1 MKKIGLLA
9 LGLALALGVVAEAG
23 SIPADRVPLQTYAV
37 KKMNC
42 YLQPNGV
49 QKGWIDPGDY
59 VVVTQIRSDGWA
71 YGSYPVGNGRVSRW
85 FRADDLVNN
94 IGFANQERYSPKA
107 NTNTYTGPDH
117 SRKFGSFNDNET
129 LLVVS
134 ESGESRQ
141 FIYKLNNGG
150 YKMAW
155 APYWDCWDARQAGKQ
170 QVNNN
175 VINKNPIVKP
185 VQREDKKQ
193 EQSSSYGVWK
203 ATARYTANTYD
214 NPSLSGARAGWVTAG
229 SDLEV
234 LGENAKSYFIRY
246 WADNGAKRER
256 YVERTAV
263 KGLNEDKENKQQVN
277 NNVINRNPI
286 VKPVQ
291 REDKKQEQ
299 SSSYG
304 VWKATAR
311 YRANTYDNPGLSGAR
326 AGWVTAGSDIEV
338 LGENAKSYF
347 IRYWADNGA
356 KRERYVERTAVK
368 GLNEDKENKQQEQTS
383 YKVWSTVTSYTA
395 NTYDTPDLSGTRA
408 GWVTSG
414 SRIEVLGETVKS
426 YYIRYWND
434 SGKPREKYVAK
445 NAVKV
450 LGNLP
455 HNPIVKPVQRED
467 KKQEQSSSYGVW
479 KATARYRANTYDNP
493 NLSGARAGWV
503 TAGSDLE
510 VLGENAKS
518 YFIRYWA
525 DNGAK
530 RERYVERTAVK
541 GLNEDKENK
550 KQVNNNVINQN
561 PIVKPVQREDKK
573 QEQSSSYGVWKA
585 TARYRANTYDN
596 PNLSGARAGWVTA
609 GSDLEVLGEN
619 AKSYFIRYW
628 ADNGAKRE
636 RYVERT
642 AVKGLNED
650 KENKKQEQTSY
661 GVWKATARYTA
672 NTYDNP
678 DLRGM
683 RAGRVT
689 SGSDIEV
696 LGENAKSYFIRYWA
710 DNGAKRERYVERT
723 AVKGLNED
731 KDDKNI
737 VPSGDYVWPIDAYKI
752 SCLYY
757 YSGYN
762 DKNKTYNPIKHDA
775 TYGRNPSYG
784 FYYWNAMDIEAKNLP
799 VKATADGTVDRVA
812 VFPLSSYGPHIII
825 RHKDGRYSLYA
836 HLKTGS
842 ILVKE
847 NQEVKKGQQIAN
859 SGYSLSKD
867 KNPKQSWHLHF
878 AITEVGAW
886 QYFRDRV
893 SLCYGNRVIGANKTQ
908 ASKDNYSKDATEWFN
923 KHNGSYKTY

>member
-203 ATARYTANTYD
+203 ATARYRANTYD
-214 NPSLSGARAGWVTAG
+214 NPNLSGARAGWVTAG

-263 KGLNEDKENKQQVN
+263 KGLNEDKDNKQQVN
-277 NNVINRNPI
+277 NNVIN
-286 VKPVQ
+286 K
-291 REDKKQEQ
+291 
-299 SSSYG
+299 
-304 VWKATAR
+304 
-311 YRANTYDNPGLSGAR
+311 
-326 AGWVTAGSDIEV
+326 
-338 LGENAKSYF
+338 
-347 IRYWADNGA
+347 
-356 KRERYVERTAVK
+356 
-368 GLNEDKENKQQEQTS
+368 
-383 YKVWSTVTSYTA
+383 
-395 NTYDTPDLSGTRA
+395 
-408 GWVTSG
+408 
-414 SRIEVLGETVKS
+414 
-426 YYIRYWND
+426 
-434 SGKPREKYVAK
+434 
-445 NAVKV
+445 
-450 LGNLP
+450 
-455 HNPIVKPVQRED
+455 NPIVKPVQRED

-541 GLNEDKENK
+541 GLNEDKDNK
-550 KQVNNNVINQN
+550 QQVNNNVINKN

-650 KENKKQEQTSY
+650 KDNKQQVNNNVINKNPIVKPVQREDKKQEQSSSY
-661 GVWKATARYTA
+661 GVWKATARYRA

-678 DLRGM
+678 NLSGA
-683 RAGRVT
+683 RAGWIT

-710 DNGAKRERYVERT
+710 DNGATRERYVERT

-737 VPSGDYVWPIDAYKI
+737 VPSGDYVWPIDAYNI
-752 SCLYY
+752 SCLFY

-762 DKNKTYNPIKHDA
+762 KKTKKYNPTIHSA
-775 TYGRNPSYG
+775 TYDKKPEYG
-784 FYYWNAMDIEAKNLP
+784 FAYWNAVDIASTSLP
-799 VKATADGTVDRVA
+799 VKATADGTVEHVGNLD
-812 VFPLSSYGPHIII
+812 LKSYGPHVIIH
-825 RHKDGRYSLYA
+825 HKDGRYSLYA
-836 HLKTGS
+836 HLKKNS

-847 NQEVKKGQQIAN
+847 KQEVKKGQKIAD
-859 SGYSLSKD
+859 SGYSLAKD
-867 KNPKQSWHLHF
+867 ENGKYTIQSWHLHF
-878 AITEVGAW
+878 AITDVGAW
-886 QYFRDRV
+886 QYFRDKV
-893 SLCYGNRVIGANKTQ
+893 YLTYGDRVIGANKTK
-908 ASKDNYSKDATEWFN
+908 ASVDKCSEDATEWFN
-923 KHNGSYKTY
+923 KHKGSYGIY

>member
-9 LGLALALGVVAEAG
+9 LGFALAFCVVAEAG
-23 SIPADRVPLQTYAV
+23 SIPTDRVPLQTYAV

-185 VQREDKKQ
+185 VQR
-193 EQSSSYGVWK
+193 
-203 ATARYTANTYD
+203 D
-214 NPSLSGARAGWVTAG
+214 N
-229 SDLEV
+229 
-234 LGENAKSYFIRY
+234 
-246 WADNGAKRER
+246 
-256 YVERTAV
+256 
-263 KGLNEDKENKQQVN
+263 
-277 NNVINRNPI
+277 
-286 VKPVQ
+286 
-291 REDKKQEQ
+291 
-299 SSSYG
+299 
-304 VWKATAR
+304 
-311 YRANTYDNPGLSGAR
+311 
-326 AGWVTAGSDIEV
+326 
-338 LGENAKSYF
+338 
-347 IRYWADNGA
+347 
-356 KRERYVERTAVK
+356 
-368 GLNEDKENKQQEQTS
+368 
-383 YKVWSTVTSYTA
+383 
-395 NTYDTPDLSGTRA
+395 
-408 GWVTSG
+408 
-414 SRIEVLGETVKS
+414 
-426 YYIRYWND
+426 
-434 SGKPREKYVAK
+434 
-445 NAVKV
+445 
-450 LGNLP
+450 
-455 HNPIVKPVQRED
+455 

-550 KQVNNNVINQN
+550 QQVNNNVINKN

-628 ADNGAKRE
+628 TDNGSPRE

-642 AVKGLNED
+642 AVKGLNEKDEIND
-650 KENKKQEQTSY
+650 KKSPSGY
-661 GVWKATARYTA
+661 Y
-672 NTYDNP
+672 YP
-678 DLRGM
+678 L
-683 RAGRVT
+683 GR
-689 SGSDIEV
+689 
-696 LGENAKSYFIRYWA
+696 KSYFKNSDGNNKYKNHDCMQAEGTPIYA
-710 DNGAKRERYVERT
+710 ACDGT
-723 AVKGLNED
+723 AEFCQIMG
-731 KDDKNI
+731 
-737 VPSGDYVWPIDAYKI
+737 
-752 SCLYY
+752 
-757 YSGYN
+757 
-762 DKNKTYNPIKHDA
+762 TYNGKY
-775 TYGRNPSYG
+775 TTVSYG
-784 FYYWNAMDIEAKNLP
+784 NVIYLHGLGVNF
-799 VKATADGTVDRVA
+799 T
-812 VFPLSSYGPHIII
+812 
-825 RHKDGRYSLYA
+825 YA
-836 HLKTGS
+836 HLSKFAGVA
-842 ILVKE
+842 LKY
-847 NQEVKKGQQIAN
+847 N
-859 SGYSLSKD
+859 SGKAWGSTYTKVSNRRKFTIATKMVKAGELIGYVGTTGNS
-867 KNPKQSWHLHF
+867 SGSHLHL
-878 AITEVGAW
+878 EVYVNGVRKEPND
-886 QYFRDRV
+886 Y
-893 SLCYGNRVIGANKTQ
+893 
-908 ASKDNYSKDATEWFN
+908 FN
-923 KHNGSYKTY
+923 K

>member
-175 VINKNPIVKP
+175 VIN
-185 VQREDKKQ
+185 R
-193 EQSSSYGVWK
+193 
-203 ATARYTANTYD
+203 
-214 NPSLSGARAGWVTAG
+214 
-229 SDLEV
+229 
-234 LGENAKSYFIRY
+234 
-246 WADNGAKRER
+246 
-256 YVERTAV
+256 
-263 KGLNEDKENKQQVN
+263 
-277 NNVINRNPI
+277 
-286 VKPVQ
+286 
-291 REDKKQEQ
+291 
-299 SSSYG
+299 
-304 VWKATAR
+304 
-311 YRANTYDNPGLSGAR
+311 
-326 AGWVTAGSDIEV
+326 
-338 LGENAKSYF
+338 
-347 IRYWADNGA
+347 
-356 KRERYVERTAVK
+356 
-368 GLNEDKENKQQEQTS
+368 
-383 YKVWSTVTSYTA
+383 
-395 NTYDTPDLSGTRA
+395 
-408 GWVTSG
+408 
-414 SRIEVLGETVKS
+414 
-426 YYIRYWND
+426 
-434 SGKPREKYVAK
+434 
-445 NAVKV
+445 
-450 LGNLP
+450 
-455 HNPIVKPVQRED
+455 NPIVKPVQRED

-541 GLNEDKENK
+541 GLNEDKDNK
-550 KQVNNNVINQN
+550 QQVNNNVINKN

-573 QEQSSSYGVWKA
+573 QEQSSSYGVWKATARYTANTYDNPDLRGARAGWITNGSDIEVLGENAKSYFIRYWADNGGKRERYVERTAVKGLNEDKENKKQVNNNVINRNPIVKPVQREDKKQEQASSYGVWKA

-609 GSDLEVLGEN
+609 GS
-619 AKSYFIRYW
+619 S
-628 ADNGAKRE
+628 
-636 RYVERT
+636 
-642 AVKGLNED
+642 
-650 KENKKQEQTSY
+650 
-661 GVWKATARYTA
+661 
-672 NTYDNP
+672 
-678 DLRGM
+678 
-683 RAGRVT
+683 
-689 SGSDIEV
+689 IEV
-696 LGENAKSYFIRYWA
+696 LGENVKSYYIRYWT
-710 DNGAKRERYVERT
+710 DNGTPRERYVERT

-731 KDDKNI
+731 KDNKNV
-737 VPSGDYVWPIDAYKI
+737 VPSGDYIWPIDKYQI
-752 SCLYY
+752 TCLYY
-757 YSGYN
+757 YQTGKPHASTHRGYTFDYMNSIDVSAAYGTPVYATASGVVEFVLSQPNSQYPE
-762 DKNKTYNPIKHDA
+762 TSYGRHIIIKHD
-775 TYGRNPSYG
+775 N
-784 FYYWNAMDIEAKNLP
+784 
-799 VKATADGTVDRVA
+799 GT
-812 VFPLSSYGPHIII
+812 
-825 RHKDGRYSLYA
+825 YSLYA
-836 HLKTGS
+836 HLSKTIVS
-842 ILVKE
+842 K
-847 NQEVKKGQQIAN
+847 NQKVNQGEKIAE
-859 SGYSLSKD
+859 SGYSIYYD
-867 KNPKQSWHLHF
+867 KNRRRHESNHLHF
-878 AITEVGAW
+878 AITDISPW
-886 QYFRDRV
+886 QYFRDKYNF
-893 SLCYGNRVIGANKTQ
+893 LYHINCKNNNKNKNNQ
-908 ASKDNYSKDATEWFN
+908 YSKELIEWFN
-923 KHNGSYKTY
+923 KKNPITFN

>member
-37 KKMNC
+37 KKLNC

-141 FIYKLNNGG
+141 FIYKVNGVG

-203 ATARYTANTYD
+203 ATARYRANTYDNPSLSGARAGWITSGSDIEVLGENAKSYYIRYWADNGATRKRYVERTAVKGLNEDKENKKQVNNNVINKNPIVKPVQREDKKQEQSSSYGVWKATARYRASTYD

-246 WADNGAKRER
+246 WADNGA
-256 YVERTAV
+256 T
-263 KGLNEDKENKQQVN
+263 
-277 NNVINRNPI
+277 
-286 VKPVQ
+286 
-291 REDKKQEQ
+291 
-299 SSSYG
+299 
-304 VWKATAR
+304 
-311 YRANTYDNPGLSGAR
+311 
-326 AGWVTAGSDIEV
+326 
-338 LGENAKSYF
+338 
-347 IRYWADNGA
+347 
-356 KRERYVERTAVK
+356 
-368 GLNEDKENKQQEQTS
+368 
-383 YKVWSTVTSYTA
+383 
-395 NTYDTPDLSGTRA
+395 
-408 GWVTSG
+408 
-414 SRIEVLGETVKS
+414 
-426 YYIRYWND
+426 
-434 SGKPREKYVAK
+434 
-445 NAVKV
+445 
-450 LGNLP
+450 
-455 HNPIVKPVQRED
+455 
-467 KKQEQSSSYGVW
+467 
-479 KATARYRANTYDNP
+479 
-493 NLSGARAGWV
+493 
-503 TAGSDLE
+503 
-510 VLGENAKS
+510 
-518 YFIRYWA
+518 
-525 DNGAK
+525 

-550 KQVNNNVINQN
+550 KQVNNNVINKN
-561 PIVKPVQREDKK
+561 PIVKPVQRED
-573 QEQSSSYGVWKA
+573 
-585 TARYRANTYDN
+585 
-596 PNLSGARAGWVTA
+596 
-609 GSDLEVLGEN
+609 
-619 AKSYFIRYW
+619 
-628 ADNGAKRE
+628 
-636 RYVERT
+636 
-642 AVKGLNED
+642 
-650 KENKKQEQTSY
+650 KKQEQTSY

-683 RAGRVT
+683 RAGMVT

-710 DNGAKRERYVERT
+710 DNGATRERYVERT

-731 KDDKNI
+731 KENI
-737 VPSGDYVWPIDAYKI
+737 NNNNNSSSFYQWSGKAKYRTNTYDNESLSGARAGWVTAGSDVVVLAENSKSFFIRYWTDNGDPRERYVMKSAIQKIADGAMYGVNKAVEAEKKENYIWPVDCYKI
-752 SCLYY
+752 STLYY
-757 YSGYN
+757 YLDRNKEHNYVHSSSWRTGEGSGEF
-762 DKNKTYNPIKHDA
+762 DHHESI
-775 TYGRNPSYG
+775 
-784 FYYWNAMDIEAKNLP
+784 DIAVP
-799 VKATADGTVDRVA
+799 TGYSVRATAAGVVVHAYNMFDQ
-812 VFPLSSYGPHIII
+812 YGKVVII
-825 RHKDGRYSLYA
+825 RHANNVYSLYG
-836 HLKTGS
+836 HLSRINVAKGANVSQGDIIGQSGNTG
-842 ILVKE
+842 
-847 NQEVKKGQQIAN
+847 N
-859 SGYSLSKD
+859 STGA
-867 KNPKQSWHLHF
+867 HLHF
-878 AITEVGAW
+878 AISKFNDQNMNTW
-886 QYFRDRV
+886 KYFRDKYKF
-893 SLCYGNRVIGANKTQ
+893 SYPTNGITANKKH
-908 ASKDNYSKDATEWFN
+908 SDRDSYSKEAIQWLNSHPHETW
-923 KHNGSYKTY
+923 

>member
-23 SIPADRVPLQTYAV
+23 SIPGDRVPLQTYAV

-175 VINKNPIVKP
+175 VINRNPIVEP
-185 VQREDKKQ
+185 VQREDKK
-193 EQSSSYGVWK
+193 
-203 ATARYTANTYD
+203 
-214 NPSLSGARAGWVTAG
+214 
-229 SDLEV
+229 
-234 LGENAKSYFIRY
+234 
-246 WADNGAKRER
+246 
-256 YVERTAV
+256 
-263 KGLNEDKENKQQVN
+263 
-277 NNVINRNPI
+277 
-286 VKPVQ
+286 
-291 REDKKQEQ
+291 
-299 SSSYG
+299 
-304 VWKATAR
+304 
-311 YRANTYDNPGLSGAR
+311 
-326 AGWVTAGSDIEV
+326 
-338 LGENAKSYF
+338 
-347 IRYWADNGA
+347 
-356 KRERYVERTAVK
+356 
-368 GLNEDKENKQQEQTS
+368 
-383 YKVWSTVTSYTA
+383 
-395 NTYDTPDLSGTRA
+395 
-408 GWVTSG
+408 
-414 SRIEVLGETVKS
+414 
-426 YYIRYWND
+426 
-434 SGKPREKYVAK
+434 
-445 NAVKV
+445 
-450 LGNLP
+450 
-455 HNPIVKPVQRED
+455 H
-467 KKQEQSSSYGVW
+467 EQSSSYGVW

-541 GLNEDKENK
+541 GLNEDKDNK
-550 KQVNNNVINQN
+550 QQVNNNVINKN

-609 GSDLEVLGEN
+609 GS
-619 AKSYFIRYW
+619 S
-628 ADNGAKRE
+628 
-636 RYVERT
+636 
-642 AVKGLNED
+642 
-650 KENKKQEQTSY
+650 
-661 GVWKATARYTA
+661 
-672 NTYDNP
+672 
-678 DLRGM
+678 
-683 RAGRVT
+683 
-689 SGSDIEV
+689 IEV
-696 LGENAKSYFIRYWA
+696 LGENAKSYYIRYWT
-710 DNGAKRERYVERT
+710 DNGTPRARYVERT

-731 KDDKNI
+731 KD
-737 VPSGDYVWPIDAYKI
+737 
-752 SCLYY
+752 
-757 YSGYN
+757 
-762 DKNKTYNPIKHDA
+762 NKKQVNSNTINTNPIVKPVQREEKKQSNNLSCGCSNSYAGNYIVNTSRLPLTMRSGHGSN
-775 TYGRNPSYG
+775 YGKVTSIPKGTTVTVSASNGTWAHVNYNGSDGYASMQYLKKVEEG
-784 FYYWNAMDIEAKNLP
+784 SISTGLIKGIEGSISKSNASTSIVQQKIE
-799 VKATADGTVDRVA
+799 
-812 VFPLSSYGPHIII
+812 
-825 RHKDGRYSLYA
+825 SLYA
-836 HLKTGS
+836 QHYNVARKGNCYYFAKGIFNKLFGALVNGINDGDNTYLDGYSNAYIIKKVHDANYVEGKYKTNIPVNS
-842 ILVKE
+842 NYIAQIKE
-847 NQEVKKGQQIAN
+847 AFLLSKPGCFVQMALRKKAN
-859 SGYSLSKD
+859 SKGDCGSPHSAIIYKID
-867 KNPKQSWHLHF
+867 NEGVTFYEANWTRGQVTITNKQTWNSF
-878 AITEVGAW
+878 AQNT
-886 QYFRDRV
+886 
-893 SLCYGNRVIGANKTQ
+893 IGFTIYAPN
-908 ASKDNYSKDATEWFN
+908 NYRLK
-923 KHNGSYKTY
+923 

>member
-23 SIPADRVPLQTYAV
+23 SIPTDRVPLQTYAV
-37 KKMNC
+37 KKLNC

-94 IGFANQERYSPKA
+94 IGFTNQERYSPKA

-203 ATARYTANTYD
+203 ATARYRANTYD
-214 NPSLSGARAGWVTAG
+214 NPNLSGARAGWVTAG

-246 WADNGAKRER
+246 WADNGATRER

-311 YRANTYDNPGLSGAR
+311 YTANTYDNPNLSGAR
-326 AGWVTAGSDIEV
+326 AGWVTVGSDLEV

-356 KRERYVERTAVK
+356 TRERYVERTAVK
-368 GLNEDKENKQQEQTS
+368 GLNEDKENKQQVNNNVIN
-383 YKVWSTVTSYTA
+383 K
-395 NTYDTPDLSGTRA
+395 
-408 GWVTSG
+408 
-414 SRIEVLGETVKS
+414 
-426 YYIRYWND
+426 
-434 SGKPREKYVAK
+434 
-445 NAVKV
+445 
-450 LGNLP
+450 
-455 HNPIVKPVQRED
+455 NPIVKPVQRED

-541 GLNEDKENK
+541 GLNEDKENI
-550 KQVNNNVINQN
+550 NNNNN
-561 PIVKPVQREDKK
+561 
-573 QEQSSSYGVWKA
+573 SSSFYQWSGKA
-585 TARYRANTYDN
+585 KYRTNTYDN
-596 PNLSGARAGWVTA
+596 ESLSGARAGWVTA
-609 GSDLEVLGEN
+609 GSDVVVLAEN
-619 AKSYFIRYW
+619 SKSFFIRYW
-628 ADNGAKRE
+628 TDNGDPRE
-636 RYVERT
+636 RYVMKSAIQKIADGAMYGVNK
-642 AVKGLNED
+642 AVEAEK
-650 KENKKQEQTSY
+650 KENY
-661 GVWKATARYTA
+661 
-672 NTYDNP
+672 
-678 DLRGM
+678 
-683 RAGRVT
+683 
-689 SGSDIEV
+689 I
-696 LGENAKSYFIRYWA
+696 
-710 DNGAKRERYVERT
+710 
-723 AVKGLNED
+723 
-731 KDDKNI
+731 
-737 VPSGDYVWPIDAYKI
+737 WPVDCYKI
-752 SCLYY
+752 STLYY
-757 YSGYN
+757 YLDRNKEHNYVHSSSWRTGEGSGEF
-762 DKNKTYNPIKHDA
+762 DHHESI
-775 TYGRNPSYG
+775 
-784 FYYWNAMDIEAKNLP
+784 DIAVP
-799 VKATADGTVDRVA
+799 TGYSVRATAAGVVVHAYNMFDQ
-812 VFPLSSYGPHIII
+812 YGKVVII
-825 RHKDGRYSLYA
+825 RHANNVYSLYG
-836 HLKTGS
+836 HLSRINVAKGANVSQGDIIGQSGNTG
-842 ILVKE
+842 
-847 NQEVKKGQQIAN
+847 N
-859 SGYSLSKD
+859 STGA
-867 KNPKQSWHLHF
+867 HLHF
-878 AITEVGAW
+878 AISKFNDQNMNTW
-886 QYFRDRV
+886 KYFRDKYKF
-893 SLCYGNRVIGANKTQ
+893 SYPTNGITANKKH
-908 ASKDNYSKDATEWFN
+908 SDRDSYSKEAIQWLNSHPHETW
-923 KHNGSYKTY
+923 

>member
-9 LGLALALGVVAEAG
+9 LGLVLALGVVAEAG

-37 KKMNC
+37 KKLNC

-193 EQSSSYGVWK
+193 VQTSYGVWK

-214 NPSLSGARAGWVTAG
+214 NPDLRGARAGWITSG
-229 SDLEV
+229 SDIEV
-234 LGENAKSYFIRY
+234 LGENSKSYFIRY
-246 WADNGAKRER
+246 WADNGA
-256 YVERTAV
+256 T
-263 KGLNEDKENKQQVN
+263 
-277 NNVINRNPI
+277 
-286 VKPVQ
+286 
-291 REDKKQEQ
+291 
-299 SSSYG
+299 
-304 VWKATAR
+304 
-311 YRANTYDNPGLSGAR
+311 
-326 AGWVTAGSDIEV
+326 
-338 LGENAKSYF
+338 
-347 IRYWADNGA
+347 
-356 KRERYVERTAVK
+356 
-368 GLNEDKENKQQEQTS
+368 
-383 YKVWSTVTSYTA
+383 
-395 NTYDTPDLSGTRA
+395 
-408 GWVTSG
+408 
-414 SRIEVLGETVKS
+414 
-426 YYIRYWND
+426 
-434 SGKPREKYVAK
+434 
-445 NAVKV
+445 
-450 LGNLP
+450 
-455 HNPIVKPVQRED
+455 
-467 KKQEQSSSYGVW
+467 
-479 KATARYRANTYDNP
+479 
-493 NLSGARAGWV
+493 
-503 TAGSDLE
+503 
-510 VLGENAKS
+510 
-518 YFIRYWA
+518 
-525 DNGAK
+525 

-550 KQVNNNVINQN
+550 KQVNNNVINKN

-573 QEQSSSYGVWKA
+573 QEQSS
-585 TARYRANTYDN
+585 
-596 PNLSGARAGWVTA
+596 
-609 GSDLEVLGEN
+609 
-619 AKSYFIRYW
+619 
-628 ADNGAKRE
+628 
-636 RYVERT
+636 
-642 AVKGLNED
+642 
-650 KENKKQEQTSY
+650 SY

-731 KDDKNI
+731 KD
-737 VPSGDYVWPIDAYKI
+737 
-752 SCLYY
+752 
-757 YSGYN
+757 
-762 DKNKTYNPIKHDA
+762 NKKQVNSNTINTNPIVKPVQREEKKQSNNLSCGCSNSYAGNYIVNTSRLPLTMRSGHGSN
-775 TYGRNPSYG
+775 YGKVTSIPKGTTVTVSASNGTWAHVNYNGSDGYASMQYLKKVEEG
-784 FYYWNAMDIEAKNLP
+784 SISTGLIKGIEGSISKSNASTSIVQQKIE
-799 VKATADGTVDRVA
+799 
-812 VFPLSSYGPHIII
+812 
-825 RHKDGRYSLYA
+825 SLYA
-836 HLKTGS
+836 QHYNIARKGNCYYFAKGIFNKLFGA
-842 ILVKE
+842 LVNGINNGDNTYLDGCSNAYIIKKVHDANYVEGKYKINIPVNSNYIAQIKE
-847 NQEVKKGQQIAN
+847 AFLLSKPGCFVQMALRKKAN
-859 SGYSLSKD
+859 SKGDCGSPHSAIIYKID
-867 KNPKQSWHLHF
+867 NEGVTFYEANWTRGQVTITNKQTWNSF
-878 AITEVGAW
+878 AQNT
-886 QYFRDRV
+886 
-893 SLCYGNRVIGANKTQ
+893 IGFTIYAPN
-908 ASKDNYSKDATEWFN
+908 NYRLK
-923 KHNGSYKTY
+923 

>member
-175 VINKNPIVKP
+175 VINKNPVVKP

-193 EQSSSYGVWK
+193 EQTSYGVWK

-214 NPSLSGARAGWVTAG
+214 NPDLRGARAGWIT
-229 SDLEV
+229 S
-234 LGENAKSYFIRY
+234 
-246 WADNGAKRER
+246 
-256 YVERTAV
+256 
-263 KGLNEDKENKQQVN
+263 
-277 NNVINRNPI
+277 
-286 VKPVQ
+286 
-291 REDKKQEQ
+291 
-299 SSSYG
+299 
-304 VWKATAR
+304 
-311 YRANTYDNPGLSGAR
+311 
-326 AGWVTAGSDIEV
+326 GSDIEV

-368 GLNEDKENKQQEQTS
+368 GLNEDKENKNKENKKQVNNNVIN
-383 YKVWSTVTSYTA
+383 K
-395 NTYDTPDLSGTRA
+395 
-408 GWVTSG
+408 
-414 SRIEVLGETVKS
+414 
-426 YYIRYWND
+426 
-434 SGKPREKYVAK
+434 
-445 NAVKV
+445 
-450 LGNLP
+450 
-455 HNPIVKPVQRED
+455 NPIVKPVQRED

-479 KATARYRANTYDNP
+479 KATARYTANTYDNP
-493 NLSGARAGWV
+493 DLRGARAGWI
-503 TAGSDLE
+503 TSGSDIE

-525 DNGAK
+525 DNGAT

-541 GLNEDKENK
+541 GLNEGKENK
-550 KQVNNNVINQN
+550 KQVNNNVINKN

-573 QEQSSSYGVWKA
+573 QEQSSSYGVW
-585 TARYRANTYDN
+585 
-596 PNLSGARAGWVTA
+596 
-609 GSDLEVLGEN
+609 E
-619 AKSYFIRYW
+619 
-628 ADNGAKRE
+628 
-636 RYVERT
+636 
-642 AVKGLNED
+642 
-650 KENKKQEQTSY
+650 
-661 GVWKATARYTA
+661 ATARYTA

-678 DLRGM
+678 DLRGA
-683 RAGRVT
+683 RAGWIT

-731 KDDKNI
+731 KEN
-737 VPSGDYVWPIDAYKI
+737 
-752 SCLYY
+752 
-757 YSGYN
+757 
-762 DKNKTYNPIKHDA
+762 KNKENKKQVNNNVINKNPIVKPVQREDKKQEQSSSYGVWKATARYTANTYDNPDLRGARAGRVTSGSDIEVLGENAKSYYIRYWADNGATRERYVERTAVKGLNEKPQPSDNDSTSYWDGKVNTQLANLSNLCYRSKSTYNPFKKSYTDDKGVYHPTNCTWYA
-775 TYGRNPSYG
+775 FGR
-784 FYYWNAMDIEAKNLP
+784 M
-799 VKATADGTVDRVA
+799 
-812 VFPLSSYGPHIII
+812 
-825 RHKDGRYSLYA
+825 
-836 HLKTGS
+836 
-842 ILVKE
+842 
-847 NQEVKKGQQIAN
+847 QEVCGIKLKASGNAKTWGDAEKSDNNVIVNKTISSKCVGVRMTGGGGAGHVVFIEYVDN
-859 SGYSLSKD
+859 SGYVY
-867 KNPKQSWHLHF
+867 F
-878 AITEVGAW
+878 TEAN
-886 QYFRDRV
+886 F
-893 SLCYGNRVIGANKTQ
+893 NNKTDLKVRKE
-908 ASKDNYSKDATEWFN
+908 AKSFFDNYTWFIHP
-923 KHNGSYKTY
+923 K

>member
-193 EQSSSYGVWK
+193 EQTSYGVWKATARYTANTYDNPDLRGARAGWITSGSDIEVLGENAKSYFIRYWADNGAKRERYVERTAVKGLNEDKEHKQQEQSSYKVWSTVTSYTANTYDTPDLSGTRAGWVTSGSRIEVLGENVKSYYIRYWNDSGKPREKYVAKNAVKVLGNLPHNPIVKPVQREDKKQEQSSSYGVWK

-277 NNVINRNPI
+277 NNVIN
-286 VKPVQ
+286 K
-291 REDKKQEQ
+291 
-299 SSSYG
+299 
-304 VWKATAR
+304 
-311 YRANTYDNPGLSGAR
+311 
-326 AGWVTAGSDIEV
+326 
-338 LGENAKSYF
+338 
-347 IRYWADNGA
+347 
-356 KRERYVERTAVK
+356 
-368 GLNEDKENKQQEQTS
+368 
-383 YKVWSTVTSYTA
+383 
-395 NTYDTPDLSGTRA
+395 
-408 GWVTSG
+408 
-414 SRIEVLGETVKS
+414 
-426 YYIRYWND
+426 
-434 SGKPREKYVAK
+434 
-445 NAVKV
+445 
-450 LGNLP
+450 
-455 HNPIVKPVQRED
+455 NPIVKPVQRED

-493 NLSGARAGWV
+493 NLSGARAGW
-503 TAGSDLE
+503 
-510 VLGENAKS
+510 
-518 YFIRYWA
+518 I
-525 DNGAK
+525 
-530 RERYVERTAVK
+530 
-541 GLNEDKENK
+541 
-550 KQVNNNVINQN
+550 
-561 PIVKPVQREDKK
+561 
-573 QEQSSSYGVWKA
+573 
-585 TARYRANTYDN
+585 
-596 PNLSGARAGWVTA
+596 
-609 GSDLEVLGEN
+609 
-619 AKSYFIRYW
+619 
-628 ADNGAKRE
+628 
-636 RYVERT
+636 
-642 AVKGLNED
+642 
-650 KENKKQEQTSY
+650 
-661 GVWKATARYTA
+661 
-672 NTYDNP
+672 
-678 DLRGM
+678 
-683 RAGRVT
+683 T

-731 KDDKNI
+731 KENKNV
-737 VPSGDYVWPIDAYKI
+737 VPSGDYIWPIDKYQI
-752 SCLYY
+752 TCLYY
-757 YSGYN
+757 YQTGKPHASTHRGYTFDYMNSIDVSAAYGTPVYATASGVVEFVLSQPNSQYPE
-762 DKNKTYNPIKHDA
+762 TSYGRHIIIKHD
-775 TYGRNPSYG
+775 N
-784 FYYWNAMDIEAKNLP
+784 
-799 VKATADGTVDRVA
+799 GT
-812 VFPLSSYGPHIII
+812 
-825 RHKDGRYSLYA
+825 YSLYA
-836 HLKTGS
+836 HLSKTIVS
-842 ILVKE
+842 K
-847 NQEVKKGQQIAN
+847 NQKVNQGEKIAE
-859 SGYSLSKD
+859 SGYSIYYD
-867 KNPKQSWHLHF
+867 KNRRRHESNHLHF
-878 AITEVGAW
+878 AITDISPW
-886 QYFRDRV
+886 QYFRDKYNF
-893 SLCYGNRVIGANKTQ
+893 LYHINCKNNNKNKNNQ
-908 ASKDNYSKDATEWFN
+908 YSKELIEWFN
-923 KHNGSYKTY
+923 KKNPITFN

>member
-9 LGLALALGVVAEAG
+9 LGFALVFGVVAEAG
-23 SIPADRVPLQTYAV
+23 SIPTDRVPLQTYAV

-175 VINKNPIVKP
+175 VINKNPVVKL

-193 EQSSSYGVWK
+193 EQTSYGVWK

-214 NPSLSGARAGWVTAG
+214 NPDLRGARAGWITSG
-229 SDLEV
+229 SDIEV

-263 KGLNEDKENKQQVN
+263 KGLNEDKDNKQQVN
-277 NNVINRNPI
+277 NNVINKNPI

-311 YRANTYDNPGLSGAR
+311 YRANTYDNPNLSGAR

-368 GLNEDKENKQQEQTS
+368 GLNEDKENKQQVNNNVIN
-383 YKVWSTVTSYTA
+383 K
-395 NTYDTPDLSGTRA
+395 
-408 GWVTSG
+408 
-414 SRIEVLGETVKS
+414 
-426 YYIRYWND
+426 
-434 SGKPREKYVAK
+434 
-445 NAVKV
+445 
-450 LGNLP
+450 
-455 HNPIVKPVQRED
+455 NPIVKPVQRED

-493 NLSGARAGWV
+493 NLSGARAGW
-503 TAGSDLE
+503 
-510 VLGENAKS
+510 
-518 YFIRYWA
+518 I
-525 DNGAK
+525 
-530 RERYVERTAVK
+530 
-541 GLNEDKENK
+541 
-550 KQVNNNVINQN
+550 
-561 PIVKPVQREDKK
+561 
-573 QEQSSSYGVWKA
+573 
-585 TARYRANTYDN
+585 
-596 PNLSGARAGWVTA
+596 
-609 GSDLEVLGEN
+609 
-619 AKSYFIRYW
+619 
-628 ADNGAKRE
+628 
-636 RYVERT
+636 
-642 AVKGLNED
+642 
-650 KENKKQEQTSY
+650 
-661 GVWKATARYTA
+661 
-672 NTYDNP
+672 
-678 DLRGM
+678 
-683 RAGRVT
+683 T

-710 DNGAKRERYVERT
+710 DNGATRERYVERT
-723 AVKGLNED
+723 AVKGLNE
-731 KDDKNI
+731 KPQ
-737 VPSGDYVWPIDAYKI
+737 PSD
-752 SCLYY
+752 
-757 YSGYN
+757 N
-762 DKNKTYNPIKHDA
+762 DSTSYWDGKVNTQLADLSNLCYRSKSTYNPFKKSYTDDKGVYHPTNCTWYA
-775 TYGRNPSYG
+775 FGR
-784 FYYWNAMDIEAKNLP
+784 M
-799 VKATADGTVDRVA
+799 
-812 VFPLSSYGPHIII
+812 
-825 RHKDGRYSLYA
+825 
-836 HLKTGS
+836 
-842 ILVKE
+842 
-847 NQEVKKGQQIAN
+847 QEVCGIKLKASGNAKTWGDAEKSDNNVIVNKTISSKCVGVRMTGGGGAGHVVFIEYVDN
-859 SGYSLSKD
+859 SGYVY
-867 KNPKQSWHLHF
+867 F
-878 AITEVGAW
+878 TEAN
-886 QYFRDRV
+886 F
-893 SLCYGNRVIGANKTQ
+893 NNKTDLKVRKE
-908 ASKDNYSKDATEWFN
+908 AKSFFDNYTWFIHP
-923 KHNGSYKTY
+923 K

>member
-9 LGLALALGVVAEAG
+9 LGLALAFGVVAEAG

-107 NTNTYTGPDH
+107 NTYTYTGPDH

-175 VINKNPIVKP
+175 VIN
-185 VQREDKKQ
+185 R
-193 EQSSSYGVWK
+193 
-203 ATARYTANTYD
+203 
-214 NPSLSGARAGWVTAG
+214 
-229 SDLEV
+229 
-234 LGENAKSYFIRY
+234 
-246 WADNGAKRER
+246 
-256 YVERTAV
+256 
-263 KGLNEDKENKQQVN
+263 
-277 NNVINRNPI
+277 
-286 VKPVQ
+286 
-291 REDKKQEQ
+291 
-299 SSSYG
+299 
-304 VWKATAR
+304 
-311 YRANTYDNPGLSGAR
+311 
-326 AGWVTAGSDIEV
+326 
-338 LGENAKSYF
+338 
-347 IRYWADNGA
+347 
-356 KRERYVERTAVK
+356 
-368 GLNEDKENKQQEQTS
+368 
-383 YKVWSTVTSYTA
+383 
-395 NTYDTPDLSGTRA
+395 
-408 GWVTSG
+408 
-414 SRIEVLGETVKS
+414 
-426 YYIRYWND
+426 
-434 SGKPREKYVAK
+434 
-445 NAVKV
+445 
-450 LGNLP
+450 
-455 HNPIVKPVQRED
+455 NPIVKPVQRED

-541 GLNEDKENK
+541 GLNEDKDNK
-550 KQVNNNVINQN
+550 QQVNNNVINKN

-573 QEQSSSYGVWKA
+573 QEQASSYGVWKA
-585 TARYRANTYDN
+585 TARYTANTYDN
-596 PNLSGARAGWVTA
+596 PDLRGARAGWITN
-609 GSDLEVLGEN
+609 GSDIEVLGEN

-650 KENKKQEQTSY
+650 KENKKQVNNNVINRNPIVKPVQREDKKQEQASSY
-661 GVWKATARYTA
+661 GVWKATARYRA

-678 DLRGM
+678 NLSGA
-683 RAGRVT
+683 RAGWVT
-689 SGSDIEV
+689 AGSSIEV
-696 LGENAKSYFIRYWA
+696 LGENAKSYYIRYWT
-710 DNGAKRERYVERT
+710 DNGTPRERYVERT

-731 KDDKNI
+731 KDNKNV
-737 VPSGDYVWPIDAYKI
+737 VPSGDYIWPIDKYQI
-752 SCLYY
+752 TCLYY
-757 YSGYN
+757 YQTGKPHASTHRGYTFDYMNSIDVSAAYGTPVYATASGVVEFVLSQPNSQYPE
-762 DKNKTYNPIKHDA
+762 TSYGRHIIIKHD
-775 TYGRNPSYG
+775 N
-784 FYYWNAMDIEAKNLP
+784 
-799 VKATADGTVDRVA
+799 GT
-812 VFPLSSYGPHIII
+812 
-825 RHKDGRYSLYA
+825 YSLYA
-836 HLKTGS
+836 HLSKTIVS
-842 ILVKE
+842 K
-847 NQEVKKGQQIAN
+847 NQKVNQGEKIAE
-859 SGYSLSKD
+859 SGYSIYYD
-867 KNPKQSWHLHF
+867 KNRRRHESNHLHF
-878 AITEVGAW
+878 AITDISPW
-886 QYFRDRV
+886 QYFRDKYNF
-893 SLCYGNRVIGANKTQ
+893 LYHINCKNNNKNKNNQ
-908 ASKDNYSKDATEWFN
+908 YSKELIEWFN
-923 KHNGSYKTY
+923 KKNPITFN

>member
-193 EQSSSYGVWK
+193 EQTSYGVWK

-214 NPSLSGARAGWVTAG
+214 NPDLRGARAGWIT
-229 SDLEV
+229 S
-234 LGENAKSYFIRY
+234 
-246 WADNGAKRER
+246 
-256 YVERTAV
+256 
-263 KGLNEDKENKQQVN
+263 
-277 NNVINRNPI
+277 
-286 VKPVQ
+286 
-291 REDKKQEQ
+291 
-299 SSSYG
+299 
-304 VWKATAR
+304 
-311 YRANTYDNPGLSGAR
+311 
-326 AGWVTAGSDIEV
+326 GSDIEV

-368 GLNEDKENKQQEQTS
+368 GLNEDKDNKQQVNNNVIN
-383 YKVWSTVTSYTA
+383 K
-395 NTYDTPDLSGTRA
+395 
-408 GWVTSG
+408 
-414 SRIEVLGETVKS
+414 
-426 YYIRYWND
+426 
-434 SGKPREKYVAK
+434 
-445 NAVKV
+445 
-450 LGNLP
+450 
-455 HNPIVKPVQRED
+455 NPIVKPVQRED

-493 NLSGARAGWV
+493 NLSGARAGW
-503 TAGSDLE
+503 
-510 VLGENAKS
+510 
-518 YFIRYWA
+518 I
-525 DNGAK
+525 
-530 RERYVERTAVK
+530 
-541 GLNEDKENK
+541 
-550 KQVNNNVINQN
+550 
-561 PIVKPVQREDKK
+561 
-573 QEQSSSYGVWKA
+573 
-585 TARYRANTYDN
+585 
-596 PNLSGARAGWVTA
+596 
-609 GSDLEVLGEN
+609 
-619 AKSYFIRYW
+619 
-628 ADNGAKRE
+628 
-636 RYVERT
+636 
-642 AVKGLNED
+642 
-650 KENKKQEQTSY
+650 
-661 GVWKATARYTA
+661 
-672 NTYDNP
+672 
-678 DLRGM
+678 
-683 RAGRVT
+683 T

-731 KDDKNI
+731 KENKNV
-737 VPSGDYVWPIDAYKI
+737 VPSGDYIWPIDKYQI
-752 SCLYY
+752 TCLYY
-757 YSGYN
+757 YQTGKPHASTHRGYTFDYMNSIDVSAAYGTPVYATASGVVEFVLSQPNSQYPE
-762 DKNKTYNPIKHDA
+762 TSYGRHIIIKHD
-775 TYGRNPSYG
+775 N
-784 FYYWNAMDIEAKNLP
+784 
-799 VKATADGTVDRVA
+799 GT
-812 VFPLSSYGPHIII
+812 
-825 RHKDGRYSLYA
+825 YSLYA
-836 HLKTGS
+836 HLSKTIVS
-842 ILVKE
+842 K
-847 NQEVKKGQQIAN
+847 NQKVNQGEKIAE
-859 SGYSLSKD
+859 SGYSIYYD
-867 KNPKQSWHLHF
+867 KNRRRHESNHLHF
-878 AITEVGAW
+878 AITDISPW
-886 QYFRDRV
+886 QYFRDKYNF
-893 SLCYGNRVIGANKTQ
+893 LYHINCKNNNKNKNNQ
-908 ASKDNYSKDATEWFN
+908 YSKELIEWFN
-923 KHNGSYKTY
+923 KKNPITFN

>member
-59 VVVTQIRSDGWA
+59 VVVTQIRNDGWA

-107 NTNTYTGPDH
+107 NTNTYTGSDH
-117 SRKFGSFNDNET
+117 SRKFGSFNDNEPI
-129 LLVVS
+129 LVVS
-134 ESGESRQ
+134 DSGQSRQ
-141 FIYKLNNGG
+141 FIYKVNGGG

-175 VINKNPIVKP
+175 VINKNPIMKP

-193 EQSSSYGVWK
+193 EQTSYGVWK

-214 NPSLSGARAGWVTAG
+214 NPDLRGARAGWITNG
-229 SDLEV
+229 SDIEV

-277 NNVINRNPI
+277 NNV
-286 VKPVQ
+286 
-291 REDKKQEQ
+291 
-299 SSSYG
+299 S
-304 VWKATAR
+304 
-311 YRANTYDNPGLSGAR
+311 
-326 AGWVTAGSDIEV
+326 
-338 LGENAKSYF
+338 
-347 IRYWADNGA
+347 
-356 KRERYVERTAVK
+356 
-368 GLNEDKENKQQEQTS
+368 NK
-383 YKVWSTVTSYTA
+383 
-395 NTYDTPDLSGTRA
+395 
-408 GWVTSG
+408 
-414 SRIEVLGETVKS
+414 
-426 YYIRYWND
+426 
-434 SGKPREKYVAK
+434 
-445 NAVKV
+445 
-450 LGNLP
+450 
-455 HNPIVKPVQRED
+455 NPIVKPVQRED

-503 TAGSDLE
+503 TVGSALE

-550 KQVNNNVINQN
+550 KQVNNNVINRN

-573 QEQSSSYGVWKA
+573 QEQAS
-585 TARYRANTYDN
+585 
-596 PNLSGARAGWVTA
+596 
-609 GSDLEVLGEN
+609 
-619 AKSYFIRYW
+619 
-628 ADNGAKRE
+628 
-636 RYVERT
+636 
-642 AVKGLNED
+642 
-650 KENKKQEQTSY
+650 SY

-723 AVKGLNED
+723 AVKGLNEY
-731 KDDKNI
+731 KDDNQI
-737 VPSGDYVWPIDAYKI
+737 GEYVWPIDAYKI

-784 FYYWNAMDIEAKNLP
+784 FYYWNAMDIEAKNVP

>member
-107 NTNTYTGPDH
+107 NTYTYTNPNH
-117 SRKFGSFNDNET
+117 NKQFGSFNDNEPI
-129 LLVVS
+129 LVVS
-134 ESGESRQ
+134 DSGQSRQ
-141 FIYKLNNGG
+141 FIYKLNSGG

-175 VINKNPIVKP
+175 TINTNPIVKP

-193 EQSSSYGVWK
+193 EQTSYGVWK

-214 NPSLSGARAGWVTAG
+214 NPDLRGARAGWIT
-229 SDLEV
+229 S
-234 LGENAKSYFIRY
+234 
-246 WADNGAKRER
+246 
-256 YVERTAV
+256 
-263 KGLNEDKENKQQVN
+263 
-277 NNVINRNPI
+277 
-286 VKPVQ
+286 
-291 REDKKQEQ
+291 
-299 SSSYG
+299 
-304 VWKATAR
+304 
-311 YRANTYDNPGLSGAR
+311 
-326 AGWVTAGSDIEV
+326 GSDI
-338 LGENAKSYF
+338 
-347 IRYWADNGA
+347 
-356 KRERYVERTAVK
+356 
-368 GLNEDKENKQQEQTS
+368 
-383 YKVWSTVTSYTA
+383 
-395 NTYDTPDLSGTRA
+395 
-408 GWVTSG
+408 
-414 SRIEVLGETVKS
+414 
-426 YYIRYWND
+426 
-434 SGKPREKYVAK
+434 
-445 NAVKV
+445 
-450 LGNLP
+450 
-455 HNPIVKPVQRED
+455 
-467 KKQEQSSSYGVW
+467 
-479 KATARYRANTYDNP
+479 
-493 NLSGARAGWV
+493 
-503 TAGSDLE
+503 E

-550 KQVNNNVINQN
+550 KQVNNNVINRN

-573 QEQSSSYGVWKA
+573 QEQTSYGVWKA
-585 TARYRANTYDN
+585 TARYTANTYDN
-596 PNLSGARAGWVTA
+596 PDLRGARAGWITN
-609 GSDLEVLGEN
+609 GSDIEVLGEN

-689 SGSDIEV
+689 SGSDLEV

-710 DNGAKRERYVERT
+710 DNGATRERYVERT
-723 AVKGLNED
+723 AVKGLNEKNEIND
-731 KDDKNI
+731 KRT
-737 VPSGDYVWPIDAYKI
+737 PSG
-752 SCLYY
+752 YY
-757 YSGYN
+757 YPLGRKSCFIHSDKYN
-762 DKNKTYNPIKHDA
+762 KYKNHDCMQAEGTPIYAACDGTAEFCQIMGTYNGKY
-775 TYGRNPSYG
+775 TTVSYG
-784 FYYWNAMDIEAKNLP
+784 NVIYLYGVG
-799 VKATADGTVDRVA
+799 VK
-812 VFPLSSYGPHIII
+812 FI
-825 RHKDGRYSLYA
+825 YA
-836 HLKTGS
+836 HLSKFAGVA
-842 ILVKE
+842 LKY
-847 NQEVKKGQQIAN
+847 N
-859 SGYSLSKD
+859 SGKASGSTYT
-867 KNPKQSWHLHF
+867 NPKVTNRSTFKIATKTVKAGELIGYVGTTGNSSGSHLHL
-878 AITEVGAW
+878 EVYVNGVRKEPND
-886 QYFRDRV
+886 Y
-893 SLCYGNRVIGANKTQ
+893 
-908 ASKDNYSKDATEWFN
+908 FN
-923 KHNGSYKTY
+923 K

>member
-1 MKKIGLLA
+1 
-9 LGLALALGVVAEAG
+9 
-23 SIPADRVPLQTYAV
+23 
-37 KKMNC
+37 MNC

-175 VINKNPIVKP
+175 VIN
-185 VQREDKKQ
+185 
-193 EQSSSYGVWK
+193 
-203 ATARYTANTYD
+203 
-214 NPSLSGARAGWVTAG
+214 
-229 SDLEV
+229 
-234 LGENAKSYFIRY
+234 
-246 WADNGAKRER
+246 
-256 YVERTAV
+256 
-263 KGLNEDKENKQQVN
+263 
-277 NNVINRNPI
+277 RNPI

-299 SSSYG
+299 S
-304 VWKATAR
+304 
-311 YRANTYDNPGLSGAR
+311 
-326 AGWVTAGSDIEV
+326 
-338 LGENAKSYF
+338 F
-347 IRYWADNGA
+347 
-356 KRERYVERTAVK
+356 
-368 GLNEDKENKQQEQTS
+368 
-383 YKVWSTVTSYTA
+383 
-395 NTYDTPDLSGTRA
+395 
-408 GWVTSG
+408 
-414 SRIEVLGETVKS
+414 
-426 YYIRYWND
+426 
-434 SGKPREKYVAK
+434 
-445 NAVKV
+445 
-450 LGNLP
+450 
-455 HNPIVKPVQRED
+455 
-467 KKQEQSSSYGVW
+467 SYGVW

-541 GLNEDKENK
+541 GLNEDKDNK
-550 KQVNNNVINQN
+550 QQVNNNVINKN

-596 PNLSGARAGWVTA
+596 PNLSGARAGW
-609 GSDLEVLGEN
+609 
-619 AKSYFIRYW
+619 I
-628 ADNGAKRE
+628 
-636 RYVERT
+636 
-642 AVKGLNED
+642 
-650 KENKKQEQTSY
+650 
-661 GVWKATARYTA
+661 
-672 NTYDNP
+672 
-678 DLRGM
+678 
-683 RAGRVT
+683 T

-710 DNGAKRERYVERT
+710 DNGATRERYVERT

-731 KDDKNI
+731 KDNKKQVNNNVINKNPIVKPVQREDKKQEQSSSYGVWKATARYTANTYDNPDLRGARAGRVTSGSDI
-737 VPSGDYVWPIDAYKI
+737 EVLGENAKSYYIRYWADNGATRERYVERTAVKGLNEKPQPSD
-752 SCLYY
+752 
-757 YSGYN
+757 N
-762 DKNKTYNPIKHDA
+762 DSTSYWDGKVNTQLANLSNLCYRSKSTYNPFKKSYTDDKGVYHPTNCTWYA
-775 TYGRNPSYG
+775 FGR
-784 FYYWNAMDIEAKNLP
+784 M
-799 VKATADGTVDRVA
+799 
-812 VFPLSSYGPHIII
+812 
-825 RHKDGRYSLYA
+825 
-836 HLKTGS
+836 
-842 ILVKE
+842 
-847 NQEVKKGQQIAN
+847 QEVCGIKLKASGNAKTWGDAEKSDNNVIVNKTISSKCVGVRMTGGGGAGHVVFIEYVDN
-859 SGYSLSKD
+859 SGYVY
-867 KNPKQSWHLHF
+867 F
-878 AITEVGAW
+878 TEAN
-886 QYFRDRV
+886 F
-893 SLCYGNRVIGANKTQ
+893 NNKTDLKVRKE
-908 ASKDNYSKDATEWFN
+908 AKSFFDNYTWFIHP
-923 KHNGSYKTY
+923 K

>member
-37 KKMNC
+37 KKLNC

-175 VINKNPIVKP
+175 VINKNPVVKP

-193 EQSSSYGVWK
+193 EQTSYGVWK

-214 NPSLSGARAGWVTAG
+214 NPDLRGARAGWITSG
-229 SDLEV
+229 SDIEV
-234 LGENAKSYFIRY
+234 LGENSKSYFIRY
-246 WADNGAKRER
+246 WADNGA
-256 YVERTAV
+256 T
-263 KGLNEDKENKQQVN
+263 
-277 NNVINRNPI
+277 
-286 VKPVQ
+286 
-291 REDKKQEQ
+291 
-299 SSSYG
+299 
-304 VWKATAR
+304 
-311 YRANTYDNPGLSGAR
+311 
-326 AGWVTAGSDIEV
+326 
-338 LGENAKSYF
+338 
-347 IRYWADNGA
+347 
-356 KRERYVERTAVK
+356 
-368 GLNEDKENKQQEQTS
+368 
-383 YKVWSTVTSYTA
+383 
-395 NTYDTPDLSGTRA
+395 
-408 GWVTSG
+408 
-414 SRIEVLGETVKS
+414 
-426 YYIRYWND
+426 
-434 SGKPREKYVAK
+434 
-445 NAVKV
+445 
-450 LGNLP
+450 
-455 HNPIVKPVQRED
+455 
-467 KKQEQSSSYGVW
+467 
-479 KATARYRANTYDNP
+479 
-493 NLSGARAGWV
+493 
-503 TAGSDLE
+503 
-510 VLGENAKS
+510 
-518 YFIRYWA
+518 
-525 DNGAK
+525 

-550 KQVNNNVINQN
+550 KQVNNNVINKN

-573 QEQSSSYGVWKA
+573 QEQSS
-585 TARYRANTYDN
+585 
-596 PNLSGARAGWVTA
+596 
-609 GSDLEVLGEN
+609 
-619 AKSYFIRYW
+619 
-628 ADNGAKRE
+628 
-636 RYVERT
+636 
-642 AVKGLNED
+642 
-650 KENKKQEQTSY
+650 SY

-731 KDDKNI
+731 KD
-737 VPSGDYVWPIDAYKI
+737 
-752 SCLYY
+752 
-757 YSGYN
+757 
-762 DKNKTYNPIKHDA
+762 NKKQVNSNTINTNPIVKPVQREEKKQSNNLSCGCSNSYAGNYIVNTSRLPLTMRSGHGSN
-775 TYGRNPSYG
+775 YGKVTSIPKGTTVTVSASNGTWAHVNYNGSDGYASMQYLKKVEEG
-784 FYYWNAMDIEAKNLP
+784 SISTGLIKGIEGSISKSNASTSIVQQKIE
-799 VKATADGTVDRVA
+799 
-812 VFPLSSYGPHIII
+812 
-825 RHKDGRYSLYA
+825 SLYA
-836 HLKTGS
+836 QHYNIARKGNCYYFAKGIFNKLFGALVNGINNGDNTYLDGCSNAYIIKKVHDANYVEGKYKTNIPVNS
-842 ILVKE
+842 NYIAQIKE
-847 NQEVKKGQQIAN
+847 AFLLSKPGCFVQMALRKKAN
-859 SGYSLSKD
+859 SKGDCGSPHSAIIYKID
-867 KNPKQSWHLHF
+867 NEGVTFYEANWTRGQVTITNKQTWNSF
-878 AITEVGAW
+878 AQNT
-886 QYFRDRV
+886 
-893 SLCYGNRVIGANKTQ
+893 IGFTIYAPN
-908 ASKDNYSKDATEWFN
+908 NYRLK
-923 KHNGSYKTY
+923 

>member
-193 EQSSSYGVWK
+193 EQTSYGVWK

-214 NPSLSGARAGWVTAG
+214 NPDLRGARAGWIT
-229 SDLEV
+229 S
-234 LGENAKSYFIRY
+234 
-246 WADNGAKRER
+246 
-256 YVERTAV
+256 
-263 KGLNEDKENKQQVN
+263 
-277 NNVINRNPI
+277 
-286 VKPVQ
+286 
-291 REDKKQEQ
+291 
-299 SSSYG
+299 
-304 VWKATAR
+304 
-311 YRANTYDNPGLSGAR
+311 
-326 AGWVTAGSDIEV
+326 GSDI
-338 LGENAKSYF
+338 
-347 IRYWADNGA
+347 
-356 KRERYVERTAVK
+356 
-368 GLNEDKENKQQEQTS
+368 
-383 YKVWSTVTSYTA
+383 
-395 NTYDTPDLSGTRA
+395 
-408 GWVTSG
+408 
-414 SRIEVLGETVKS
+414 
-426 YYIRYWND
+426 
-434 SGKPREKYVAK
+434 
-445 NAVKV
+445 
-450 LGNLP
+450 
-455 HNPIVKPVQRED
+455 
-467 KKQEQSSSYGVW
+467 
-479 KATARYRANTYDNP
+479 
-493 NLSGARAGWV
+493 
-503 TAGSDLE
+503 E

-550 KQVNNNVINQN
+550 KQVNNNVINKN

-573 QEQSSSYGVWKA
+573 QEQSSSYGVWEA
-585 TARYRANTYDN
+585 TARYTANTYDN
-596 PNLSGARAGWVTA
+596 PDLRGARAGWITS
-609 GSDLEVLGEN
+609 GSDIEVLGEN

-628 ADNGAKRE
+628 ADNGATRE

-650 KENKKQEQTSY
+650 KEIKKQVNNNRINTNPIVKPVQREDKKQEQTSY

-678 DLRGM
+678 DLRGA
-683 RAGRVT
+683 RAGWIT
-689 SGSDIEV
+689 NGSDIEV

-731 KDDKNI
+731 KENKNV
-737 VPSGDYVWPIDAYKI
+737 VPSGDYIWPIDKYQI
-752 SCLYY
+752 TCLYY
-757 YSGYN
+757 YQTGKPHASTHRGYTFDYMNSIDVSAAYGTPVYATASGVVEFVLSQPNSQYPE
-762 DKNKTYNPIKHDA
+762 TSYGRHIIIKHD
-775 TYGRNPSYG
+775 N
-784 FYYWNAMDIEAKNLP
+784 
-799 VKATADGTVDRVA
+799 GT
-812 VFPLSSYGPHIII
+812 
-825 RHKDGRYSLYA
+825 YSLYA
-836 HLKTGS
+836 HLSKTIVS
-842 ILVKE
+842 K
-847 NQEVKKGQQIAN
+847 NQKVNQGEKIAE
-859 SGYSLSKD
+859 SGYSIYYD
-867 KNPKQSWHLHF
+867 KNRRRHESNHLHF
-878 AITEVGAW
+878 AITDISPW
-886 QYFRDRV
+886 QYFRDKYNF
-893 SLCYGNRVIGANKTQ
+893 LYHINCKNNNKNKNNQ
-908 ASKDNYSKDATEWFN
+908 YSKELIEWFN
-923 KHNGSYKTY
+923 KKNPITFN

>member
-9 LGLALALGVVAEAG
+9 LGLALALGVGAEAG

-37 KKMNC
+37 KKLNC

-94 IGFANQERYSPKA
+94 IGFTNQERYSPKA

-214 NPSLSGARAGWVTAG
+214 NPDLRGARAGWIT
-229 SDLEV
+229 S
-234 LGENAKSYFIRY
+234 
-246 WADNGAKRER
+246 
-256 YVERTAV
+256 
-263 KGLNEDKENKQQVN
+263 
-277 NNVINRNPI
+277 
-286 VKPVQ
+286 
-291 REDKKQEQ
+291 
-299 SSSYG
+299 
-304 VWKATAR
+304 
-311 YRANTYDNPGLSGAR
+311 
-326 AGWVTAGSDIEV
+326 GSDI
-338 LGENAKSYF
+338 
-347 IRYWADNGA
+347 
-356 KRERYVERTAVK
+356 
-368 GLNEDKENKQQEQTS
+368 
-383 YKVWSTVTSYTA
+383 
-395 NTYDTPDLSGTRA
+395 
-408 GWVTSG
+408 
-414 SRIEVLGETVKS
+414 
-426 YYIRYWND
+426 
-434 SGKPREKYVAK
+434 
-445 NAVKV
+445 
-450 LGNLP
+450 
-455 HNPIVKPVQRED
+455 
-467 KKQEQSSSYGVW
+467 
-479 KATARYRANTYDNP
+479 
-493 NLSGARAGWV
+493 
-503 TAGSDLE
+503 E

-550 KQVNNNVINQN
+550 KQVNNNVIKKN

-585 TARYRANTYDN
+585 TARYTANTYDN
-596 PNLSGARAGWVTA
+596 PDLRGARAGWITS
-609 GSDLEVLGEN
+609 GSDIEVLGEN

-628 ADNGAKRE
+628 TDNGSPRE

-650 KENKKQEQTSY
+650 KENKKQVNNNVINKNPIVKPVQREDKKQEQSSSY

-678 DLRGM
+678 DLRGA
-683 RAGRVT
+683 RAGWIT

-731 KDDKNI
+731 KENI
-737 VPSGDYVWPIDAYKI
+737 NNNNNSSSFYQWSGKAKYRTNTYDNESLSGARAGWVTAGSDVVVLAENSKSFFIRYWTDNGDPRERYVMKSAIQKIADGAMYGVNKAVEAEKKENYIWPVDCYKI
-752 SCLYY
+752 STLYY
-757 YSGYN
+757 YLDRNKEHNYVHSSSWRTGEGSGEF
-762 DKNKTYNPIKHDA
+762 DHHESI
-775 TYGRNPSYG
+775 
-784 FYYWNAMDIEAKNLP
+784 DIAVP
-799 VKATADGTVDRVA
+799 TGYSVRATAAGVVVHAYNMFDQ
-812 VFPLSSYGPHIII
+812 YGKVVII
-825 RHKDGRYSLYA
+825 RHANNVYSLYG
-836 HLKTGS
+836 HLSRINVAKGANVSQGDIIGQSGNTG
-842 ILVKE
+842 
-847 NQEVKKGQQIAN
+847 N
-859 SGYSLSKD
+859 STGA
-867 KNPKQSWHLHF
+867 HLHF
-878 AITEVGAW
+878 AISKFNDQNMNTW
-886 QYFRDRV
+886 KYFRDKYKF
-893 SLCYGNRVIGANKTQ
+893 SYPTNGITANKKH
-908 ASKDNYSKDATEWFN
+908 SDRDSYSKEAIQWLNSHPHETW
-923 KHNGSYKTY
+923 

>member
-107 NTNTYTGPDH
+107 NTNTYTGSDH
-117 SRKFGSFNDNET
+117 SRKFGSFNDNEPI
-129 LLVVS
+129 LVVS
-134 ESGESRQ
+134 DSGQSRQ
-141 FIYKLNNGG
+141 FIYKVNGGG

-175 VINKNPIVKP
+175 VINK
-185 VQREDKKQ
+185 
-193 EQSSSYGVWK
+193 
-203 ATARYTANTYD
+203 
-214 NPSLSGARAGWVTAG
+214 
-229 SDLEV
+229 
-234 LGENAKSYFIRY
+234 
-246 WADNGAKRER
+246 
-256 YVERTAV
+256 
-263 KGLNEDKENKQQVN
+263 
-277 NNVINRNPI
+277 
-286 VKPVQ
+286 
-291 REDKKQEQ
+291 
-299 SSSYG
+299 
-304 VWKATAR
+304 
-311 YRANTYDNPGLSGAR
+311 
-326 AGWVTAGSDIEV
+326 
-338 LGENAKSYF
+338 
-347 IRYWADNGA
+347 
-356 KRERYVERTAVK
+356 
-368 GLNEDKENKQQEQTS
+368 
-383 YKVWSTVTSYTA
+383 
-395 NTYDTPDLSGTRA
+395 
-408 GWVTSG
+408 
-414 SRIEVLGETVKS
+414 
-426 YYIRYWND
+426 
-434 SGKPREKYVAK
+434 
-445 NAVKV
+445 
-450 LGNLP
+450 
-455 HNPIVKPVQRED
+455 NPIVKPVQRED

-550 KQVNNNVINQN
+550 QQVNNNVINKN

-628 ADNGAKRE
+628 ADNGATRE

-650 KENKKQEQTSY
+650 KENKKQVNNNVINKNPIVKPVQREDKKQEQSSSYGVWKATARYRANTYDNPNLSGARAGWVTAGSDLEVLGENAKSYFIRYWADNGATRERYVERTAVKGLNEDKENKKQVNNNVINKNPIVKPVQREDKKQEQSSSY

-678 DLRGM
+678 DLRGA

-696 LGENAKSYFIRYWA
+696 LGENAKSYYIRYWA
-710 DNGAKRERYVERT
+710 DNGATRERYVERT
-723 AVKGLNED
+723 AVKGLNE
-731 KDDKNI
+731 KPQ
-737 VPSGDYVWPIDAYKI
+737 PSD
-752 SCLYY
+752 
-757 YSGYN
+757 N
-762 DKNKTYNPIKHDA
+762 DSTSYWDGKVNTQLANLSNLCYRSKSTYNPFKKSYTDDKGVYHPTNCTWYA
-775 TYGRNPSYG
+775 FGR
-784 FYYWNAMDIEAKNLP
+784 M
-799 VKATADGTVDRVA
+799 
-812 VFPLSSYGPHIII
+812 
-825 RHKDGRYSLYA
+825 
-836 HLKTGS
+836 
-842 ILVKE
+842 
-847 NQEVKKGQQIAN
+847 QEVCGIKLKASGNAKTWGDAEKSDNNVIVNKTISSKCVGVRMTGGGGAGHVVFIEYVDN
-859 SGYSLSKD
+859 SGYVY
-867 KNPKQSWHLHF
+867 F
-878 AITEVGAW
+878 TEAN
-886 QYFRDRV
+886 F
-893 SLCYGNRVIGANKTQ
+893 NNKTDLKVRKE
-908 ASKDNYSKDATEWFN
+908 AKSFFDNYTWFIHP
-923 KHNGSYKTY
+923 K

>member
-37 KKMNC
+37 KKLNC

-117 SRKFGSFNDNET
+117 SKKFGSFNDNET

-175 VINKNPIVKP
+175 EINKNSIVKP

-193 EQSSSYGVWK
+193 EQTSYGVWK
-203 ATARYTANTYD
+203 ATARYTANTYN
-214 NPSLSGARAGWVTAG
+214 NPDLRGARAGWVTAG

-263 KGLNEDKENKQQVN
+263 KGLNEDKDNKQQVN
-277 NNVINRNPI
+277 NNVINKNPI

-311 YRANTYDNPGLSGAR
+311 YRANTYDNPNLSGAR
-326 AGWVTAGSDIEV
+326 AGWVTAGSDLEV

-368 GLNEDKENKQQEQTS
+368 GMNEDKDNKQQVNNNVIN
-383 YKVWSTVTSYTA
+383 K
-395 NTYDTPDLSGTRA
+395 
-408 GWVTSG
+408 
-414 SRIEVLGETVKS
+414 
-426 YYIRYWND
+426 
-434 SGKPREKYVAK
+434 
-445 NAVKV
+445 
-450 LGNLP
+450 
-455 HNPIVKPVQRED
+455 NPIVKPVQRED

-541 GLNEDKENK
+541 GLNEDKDNK
-550 KQVNNNVINQN
+550 QQVNNNVINKN

-628 ADNGAKRE
+628 ADNGATRE

-642 AVKGLNED
+642 AVKG
-650 KENKKQEQTSY
+650 
-661 GVWKATARYTA
+661 
-672 NTYDNP
+672 
-678 DLRGM
+678 M
-683 RAGRVT
+683 
-689 SGSDIEV
+689 
-696 LGENAKSYFIRYWA
+696 
-710 DNGAKRERYVERT
+710 
-723 AVKGLNED
+723 NED
-731 KDDKNI
+731 KDNKNI
-737 VPSGDYVWPIDAYKI
+737 VPSGDYVWPIDAYNI
-752 SCLYY
+752 SCLFY

-762 DKNKTYNPIKHDA
+762 EKTKKYNPTIHRA
-775 TYGRNPSYG
+775 TYDKKPEYH
-784 FYYWNAMDIEAKNLP
+784 FYYWNAVDIAPPSTCRSLP
-799 VKATADGTVDRVA
+799 VKATADGTVEHVGNLD
-812 VFPLSSYGPHIII
+812 LKSYGPHVIIH
-825 RHKDGRYSLYA
+825 HKDGRYSLYA
-836 HLKTGS
+836 HLKKNS

-847 NQEVKKGQQIAN
+847 KQEVKKGQKIAD
-859 SGYSLSKD
+859 SGFSLAKD
-867 KNPKQSWHLHF
+867 KNKKYTIQSWHLHF

-893 SLCYGNRVIGANKTQ
+893 SLCYGDRVIGANKTK
-908 ASKDNYSKDATEWFN
+908 ASEDKYSQDATEWFD
-923 KHNGSYKTY
+923 KHKGSYGIY